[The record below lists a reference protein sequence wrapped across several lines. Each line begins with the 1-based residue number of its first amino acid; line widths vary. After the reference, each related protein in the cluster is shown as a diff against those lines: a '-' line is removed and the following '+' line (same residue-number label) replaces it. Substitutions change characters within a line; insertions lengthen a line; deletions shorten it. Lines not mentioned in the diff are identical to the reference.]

1 VSVDGLGGLDQNPDM
16 SYALGID
23 ASTQSCSAIVIDAE
37 RGEIVAD
44 ASVSFGKELP
54 EYGAPSGFIPGGEEG
69 EVHSDPRMWL
79 DALEMVLEKLNAQ
92 CDLSRVVAVSGAG
105 QQHGS
110 VYLNEKWLGV
120 VSALDEEK
128 ALSVQLAPCLSRATS
143 PIWMDTSTG
152 EECREIA
159 AAVGGDHV
167 VCAKSGSIAIERFT
181 GPQIRRFFKNN
192 PEGYA
197 ATSRIHLVSSFL
209 CSVMCGSDA
218 PIDTGDGAG
227 MNLVNIGTWSWDADL
242 LEATAP
248 RLAEKLP
255 PVVTGSARA
264 GSIAPFFVKKF
275 GFAPGTPVVVFTGDN
290 PSSLVGMGAT
300 KPGKL
305 VISLGTSDTFFAAMP
320 HVVAD
325 PAGCGHV
332 FGNPAG
338 GSMSLQCFVNGSLAR
353 EAVKDR
359 FEYDWTEF
367 TAALDHTPPGNDGNL
382 MVPFFRPE
390 ISPRVDL
397 PEPIFSGTAAFISGD
412 SADAVIRACV
422 EGQFLNMKLRT
433 AWMGLSTQTVYL
445 TGGAS
450 ANDGIAQVVADIFQA
465 EVQRLAVSGSVALGG
480 AIRAASYRTGAAIEA
495 LQAVFCQPVAGS
507 GIRPQVG
514 EDCYAEALVEFQGL
528 LG

>member
-1 VSVDGLGGLDQNPDM
+1 M
-16 SYALGID
+16 AYALGLD
-23 ASTQSCSAIVIDAE
+23 SSTQSCSAIVIDTE
-37 RGEIVAD
+37 KGTIVAE
-44 ASVSFGKELP
+44 ASVNYGKDLP
-54 EYGAPSGFIPGGEEG
+54 EYHAPNGFVPGGPSG
-69 EVHSDPRMWL
+69 EVHADPRMWL
-79 DALEMVLEKLNAQ
+79 DAVEMLFERLKGL
-92 CDLSRVVAVSGAG
+92 CDLSQVAAISGAG

-110 VYLNEKWLGV
+110 VYLTGAWRESVAALTTESTLSKQLG
-120 VSALDEEK
+120 A
-128 ALSVQLAPCLSRATS
+128 CFSRATS

-152 EECREIA
+152 QECREIA
-159 AAVGGDHV
+159 AAVGGDET

-181 GPQIRRFFKNN
+181 GPQIRRFFKTD
-192 PEGYA
+192 PEAYA
-197 ATSRIHLVSSFL
+197 ATARIHLVSSFL
-209 CSVMCGSDA
+209 CSVLCGADA

-227 MNLVNIGTWSWDADL
+227 MNLVNIASWSWDADL

-248 RLAEKLP
+248 GLAEKLP
-255 PVVTGSARA
+255 PVVQGGTRA
-264 GSIAPFFVKKF
+264 GSIARYFVEKF
-275 GFAPGTPVVVFTGDN
+275 GFAEGTPVVVFTGDN

-300 KPGKL
+300 TPGKL

-320 HVVAD
+320 AVVAD
-325 PAGCGHV
+325 PDGCGHV

-359 FEYDWTEF
+359 FDYDWNAFTEAL
-367 TAALDHTPPGNDGNL
+367 AATVPGNHGNL
-382 MVPFFRPE
+382 MIPFFRPE
-390 ISPRVDL
+390 ISPRIDL
-397 PEPIFSGTAAFISGD
+397 EQPIFAGSAGFIAGEQPD
-412 SADAVIRACV
+412 EVIRACV

-433 AWMGLSTQTVYL
+433 AWMGLSTDVIYL

-480 AIRAASYRTGAAIEA
+480 AIRAAAATGKGSIEG

-507 GIRPQVG
+507 SIRPEVG
-514 EDCYAEALVEFQGL
+514 PEAYEEALRSFGRL

>member
-1 VSVDGLGGLDQNPDM
+1 MCIM

-23 ASTQSCSAIVIDAE
+23 ASTQSCSAIVIDTE

-44 ASVSFGKELP
+44 ASVSFGKDLP
-54 EYGAPSGFIPGGEEG
+54 KYGAPSGFIAGGKEG

-79 DALEMVLEKLNAQ
+79 DALEMVLEKLKGE
-92 CDLSRVVAVSGAG
+92 CDLSRVESISGAG

-110 VYLNEKWLGV
+110 VYLNEKWLPV
-120 VSALDEEK
+120 VTALDAGQ
-128 ALSVQLAPCLSRATS
+128 ALSAQLAPCLSRATS

-159 AAVGGDHV
+159 AAVGGNEV

-181 GPQIRRFFKNN
+181 GPQIRRFFKTD

-209 CSVMCGSDA
+209 CSVLCGGDA

-227 MNLVNIGTWSWDADL
+227 MNLVNIGTWSWDVELVD
-242 LEATAP
+242 ATAP
-248 RLAEKLP
+248 GLAAKLP
-255 PVVTGSARA
+255 PVAAGSAQV

-275 GFAPGTPVVVFTGDN
+275 GFTPDTPVVVFTGDN

-320 HVVAD
+320 EVVAD
-325 PAGCGHV
+325 PDGSGHV

-359 FEYDWTEF
+359 FEYDWDDF
-367 TAALDHTPPGNDGNL
+367 TSALEHTPPGNDGNL

-390 ISPRVDL
+390 ISPRIDL
-397 PEPIFSGTAAFISGD
+397 PEPIFAGSTAFINGECP
-412 SADAVIRACV
+412 DAVIRACV

-433 AWMGLSTQTVYL
+433 AWMGLSTEAVYL

-480 AIRAASYRTGAAIEA
+480 AIRAASHATGASIVS

-507 GIRPQVG
+507 EIRPRVG
-514 EDCYAEALVEFQGL
+514 AECYAESLVEFQGL